1 MKDKHSDIQRATNLE
16 EIQSLL
22 DDGYRLIV
30 FENNEDGDCV
40 SMIGNDR
47 ATETTRRSFQN
58 RRVTNLREFCALF
71 DEGKPFIILKDDETG
86 LYLKHEIA
94 EIVDGNV
101 KLTEPNDIWDV
112 ILLQG
117 KEETKK

>member
-1 MKDKHSDIQRATNLE
+1 MKGKHLDIKRATNLE

-22 DDGYRLIV
+22 DGGYRLIV

-40 SMIGNDR
+40 SMIDNDR

-58 RRVTNLREFCALF
+58 RRVTNPREFCALF

-117 KEETKK
+117 KETKK

>member
-1 MKDKHSDIQRATNLE
+1 MKGKHSDIKRATNLE

-47 ATETTRRSFQN
+47 ATETTRRW
-58 RRVTNLREFCALF
+58 RVTNLREFCALF
-71 DEGKPFIILKDDETG
+71 DKGKPYIVFKDDETG

-94 EIVDGNV
+94 DVVDGKV
-101 KLTEPNDIWDV
+101 KLTEPNDIWDA

>member
-1 MKDKHSDIQRATNLE
+1 MKDKHSDIQRATSLE

-22 DDGYRLIV
+22 DGGYRLIV
-30 FENNEDGDCV
+30 FENNEDGDRV
-40 SMIGNDR
+40 SMIDNDR

-71 DEGKPFIILKDDETG
+71 DEGKPFIVLKDDETG